1 MAGLD
6 EVSDK
11 FNELEKRLAWIKAKN
26 AEMEVQDK
34 AEKVVAQFK
43 ETMKAAN
50 DAVGEASGDTSA
62 MNDLVVKERVN

>member
-34 AEKVVAQFK
+34 VEKVVAQFK
-43 ETMKAAN
+43 EGLKAAN
-50 DAVGEASGDTSA
+50 HAVGEASDPSA